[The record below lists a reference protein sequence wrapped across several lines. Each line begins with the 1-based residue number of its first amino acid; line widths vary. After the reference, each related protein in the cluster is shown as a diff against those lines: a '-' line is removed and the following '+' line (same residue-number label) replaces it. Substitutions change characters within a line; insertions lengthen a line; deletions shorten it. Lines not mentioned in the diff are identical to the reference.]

1 MNTETINEVCITDEC
16 ENMTHLVVC
25 DDCVD
30 SQFGS
35 WESSREEQS
44 QAFYTHPISNAFIT
58 WD

>member
-35 WESSREEQS
+35 WESSRE
-44 QAFYTHPISNAFIT
+44 NA
-58 WD
+58 